1 MAIAIPSIACLGV
14 IGRHN
19 NPLHITI
26 FPSYDGSTHT
36 LAPLRTPLQFSLLLS
51 STLDV
56 FEFRVRHAR
65 AANSTATGLISG
77 DFGLLHAVDDRLACY
92 GFETNTGVKFIA
104 VVDMRGRVPGIGFP
118 TAVADKRASGMR
130 SPTGT
135 ATAAGGG
142 GAAAAAAAAGPGSAI
157 GSFAGGAGS
166 MLSGITGGAAGT
178 GAGAGTGTGAGTAG
192 VGAGAAGVASGV
204 GLRDTELKV
213 VFRAMQTAYV
223 RLLQNPFYDPE
234 ETGSFALALGG
245 RGVGGKRITSRR
257 FADEMRRIGESWAP
271 GVTSL

>member
-14 IGRHN
+14 IGRNN

-26 FPSYDGSTHT
+26 FPSYDSSTHT

-56 FEFRVRHAR
+56 FEFRTRHAR
-65 AANSTATGLISG
+65 AAGNTASSSSTAAATTTTGLVTG

-104 VVDMRGRVPGIGFP
+104 VVDMRGRVPGLGGD
-118 TAVADKRASGMR
+118 TSATKRASV
-130 SPTGT
+130 
-135 ATAAGGG
+135 
-142 GAAAAAAAAGPGSAI
+142 AAAAAAGMGSPTTA
-157 GSFAGGAGS
+157 SAPTF
-166 MLSGITGGAAGT
+166 GAAGGGGG
-178 GAGAGTGTGAGTAG
+178 GATAAA
-192 VGAGAAGVASGV
+192 VGAATSGV

-234 ETGSFALALGG
+234 ETGSVALALGA
-245 RGVGGKRITSRR
+245 RGPAAAVPGGGKRITSRR
-257 FADEMRRIGESWAP
+257 FAEEMRRIGEGWAP
-271 GVTSL
+271 GVTVL